1 MPESTVVT
9 ISKIIPT
16 ESPIVDLIQQRWSPR
31 SFSSQEIS
39 KESLQTILEAAGLAF
54 SANNLQPWH
63 YAYAFKGTEGF
74 DTLWNALAP
83 GNQPWAKDA
92 AVLLVSFTQVVND
105 KGAPNPWSQ
114 HDLGAANAT
123 LALQAFSMG
132 IHSHFMA
139 GFDKSKALAA
149 TQLNGEIWQPVA
161 MAALGYLGP
170 EDQLEEP
177 YLSRERTPRVR
188 KSVSEISSEIA

>member
-1 MPESTVVT
+1 MSESTVVT
-9 ISKIIPT
+9 ISKVIPT
-16 ESPIVDLIQQRWSPR
+16 ESPILPLIQQRWSPR
-31 SFSSQEIS
+31 SFSAQEIS
-39 KESLQTILEAAGLAF
+39 KETLQTILEAAGLAF

-74 DTLWNALAP
+74 DILWNALAP
-83 GNQPWAKDA
+83 GNQPWAKNA
-92 AVLLVSFTQVVND
+92 AVLLVSFAQGIND
-105 KGAPNPWSQ
+105 KGSANPWSQ

-132 IHSHFMA
+132 IYSHFMA

-149 TQLNGEIWQPVA
+149 TQLDADLWQPVA

-170 EDQLEEP
+170 AEQLDEP
-177 YLSRERTPRVR
+177 FLSRENSPRVR
-188 KSVSEISSEIA
+188 KSVAEISSEIV